1 MDMLLRL
8 LPEPVQRG
16 VGLLTEVL
24 WFALAM
30 AIGRY
35 TLVIMAVAK
44 SQDSPGLGIPMNEV
58 YSGMVIGAAYLAF
71 VALRR
76 FATYFG
82 WDDPAPAPLGG
93 AH

>member
-1 MDMLLRL
+1 
-8 LPEPVQRG
+8 
-16 VGLLTEVL
+16 
-24 WFALAM
+24 M

-44 SQDSPGLGIPMNEV
+44 SQDSPGLGIPMDEV